1 MSKTLAGWWRAI
13 GRRFQHGRSASLEA
27 PPQAPAETT
36 LQGQVVSLLTP
47 YPPASPSPERDL
59 AKRDAWFY
67 SHHVVAPSL
76 IVHALRAQALPDQ
89 ARVLDVGCGDGI
101 MALGVCEASGR
112 TVVGTDLTEAFKTLP
127 GRVAQVMGKGH
138 AIPDRLQFVRG
149 QAGQALP
156 FPDDHFDAGYS
167 WSVFEHVD
175 GVEPLLRDVLRVLK
189 PGALF
194 FLQIEPLYYSAFGSH
209 LKRLVPEPWAH
220 LSMDPEAYLTA
231 AAAAKDEVPPEE
243 QDVLYR
249 LNAFE
254 NVKRYLSELQQMDQ
268 LTTEFSRFLVQ
279 NNLLTPLNMRVNA
292 ANQVRNITNAICM
305 LRRRTVPISNSTF
318 VRLGSQVLM
327 LMVFSDRLLIEDFLN

>member
-1 MSKTLAGWWRAI
+1 M
-13 GRRFQHGRSASLEA
+13 
-27 PPQAPAETT
+27 
-36 LQGQVVSLLTP
+36 VSLLTP

-254 NVKRYLSELQQMDQ
+254 NVKRYLIGEYHTLNRITAAELVDTVRRVGWSIERCELGRLPQDMVSQGLQSKFPLHD
-268 LTTEFSRFLVQ
+268 
-279 NNLLTPLNMRVNA
+279 LLTNEIRLWMRK
-292 ANQVRNITNAICM
+292 
-305 LRRRTVPISNSTF
+305 P
-318 VRLGSQVLM
+318 G
-327 LMVFSDRLLIEDFLN
+327 